1 MLHNDVPGVR
11 EIEVLA
17 SVQGRTCVT
26 IVTPTEDK
34 PQHPDAPLT
43 TFRNQAK
50 AVLERITDETQR
62 RVFADRFVEFTDP
75 GFWRHQCRSL
85 VLYATTDTV
94 VTYRLANRLGAVEVV
109 ADRLHLKPL
118 LRATTFPQSAF
129 VLALAENSVRLI
141 ELSGDAPA
149 RERDV
154 PDLPTSAADHAGRA
168 AITGRSEFGGLSGSD
183 QRQLRVRQYARAID
197 RALRAVLPDGTVPL
211 ILAAAE
217 PIASIYREVNTYP
230 ELLAATL
237 AGSPETRSA
246 GQLGTDARPLLDR
259 FYADRIAEWHRV
271 FAERRQQG
279 RALTDLADA
288 ARAATYGQIATM
300 LIDMDT
306 VVAGTLDPQTGAV
319 SLQAGE
325 PGYGLVDEIARRALL
340 SGARVLAVRRADIPE
355 GAELAAILRF
365 APVSGS

>member
-109 ADRLHLKPL
+109 ADRLHLKP
-118 LRATTFPQSAF
+118 R
-129 VLALAENSVRLI
+129 SV
-141 ELSGDAPA
+141 
-149 RERDV
+149 
-154 PDLPTSAADHAGRA
+154 
-168 AITGRSEFGGLSGSD
+168 
-183 QRQLRVRQYARAID
+183 
-197 RALRAVLPDGTVPL
+197 
-211 ILAAAE
+211 
-217 PIASIYREVNTYP
+217 
-230 ELLAATL
+230 
-237 AGSPETRSA
+237 
-246 GQLGTDARPLLDR
+246 
-259 FYADRIAEWHRV
+259 
-271 FAERRQQG
+271 ERRVGKG
-279 RALTDLADA
+279 RTC
-288 ARAATYGQIATM
+288 RMG
-300 LIDMDT
+300 
-306 VVAGTLDPQTGAV
+306 V
-319 SLQAGE
+319 
-325 PGYGLVDEIARRALL
+325 
-340 SGARVLAVRRADIPE
+340 
-355 GAELAAILRF
+355 
-365 APVSGS
+365 